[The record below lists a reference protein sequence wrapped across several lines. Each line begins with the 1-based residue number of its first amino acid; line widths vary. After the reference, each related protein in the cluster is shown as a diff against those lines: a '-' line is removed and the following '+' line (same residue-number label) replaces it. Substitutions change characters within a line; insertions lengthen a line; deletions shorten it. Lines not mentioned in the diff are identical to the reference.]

1 MFVFINSFAQRNP
14 DTLAYERLQYVQ
26 NLKNYIAKKA
36 WKDFDNNRVTQVYF
50 TDSSSYFFNADTR
63 ILQKV
68 KQKTRPLKGIDMFK
82 TQRIDENPFHM
93 ETAVEFTDSTA
104 LYFQK
109 PVVMFSDF
117 DTAKEKAGDLQ
128 SLQQWAS
135 MVVHEL
141 FHGYQLQHIPTLQY
155 SNQVIHLRSS
165 QLQKLYVEQKWFA
178 ESIQL
183 ENNLLISLLKVK
195 SGKKLRKGLEQYL
208 SLRDARQKKAE
219 SILNDFSI
227 HENFYEK
234 IEGSAKYV
242 ELALL
247 EHYKYFPENTYLL
260 TNDPAYKKNAYQ
272 NFNLEEEPWQYQ
284 TEGINY
290 FYSTGYNLFRILD
303 KLKVG
308 YQTNFFNTHDTPYGI
323 LKAYLKSKTQLKKHS
338 I

>member
-1 MFVFINSFAQRNP
+1 MFG
-14 DTLAYERLQYVQ
+14 D
-26 NLKNYIAKKA
+26 
-36 WKDFDNNRVTQVYF
+36 
-50 TDSSSYFFNADTR
+50 
-63 ILQKV
+63 
-68 KQKTRPLKGIDMFK
+68 FK
-82 TQRIDENPFHM
+82 TAR
-93 ETAVEFTDSTA
+93 
-104 LYFQK
+104 
-109 PVVMFSDF
+109 
-117 DTAKEKAGDLQ
+117 EKVSDLQ

-141 FHGYQLQHIPTLQY
+141 FHTYQLQHIPTLQY
-155 SNQVIHLRSS
+155 RNQVIHLRGS

-183 ENNLLISLLKVK
+183 ENNLLIALLKIK
-195 SGKKLRKGLEQYL
+195 SGKEVRKGLEQYL

-247 EHYKYFPENTYLL
+247 ENYKYFPENTYLL
-260 TNDPAYKKNAYQ
+260 RNDPACKKNAYQ
-272 NFNLEEEPWQYQ
+272 NFKLDKEPWQYQ

-290 FYSTGYNLFRILD
+290 FYSTGYHLFRILD
-303 KLKVG
+303 KLKVD
-308 YQTNFFNTHDTPYGI
+308 YQSNLFNTHDTPYAI
-323 LKAYLKSKTQLKKHS
+323 LKAYLKYKNKFKKHP